1 MRLNTRWLSIFGA
14 QLYTATLAF
23 INQLRPGCL
32 WLYSPQSASSAGW
45 TATHFVVLY
54 ALVKLAK
61 DYVHYN
67 HRGFSTAL
75 VSPERRHGEEY
86 SRPRI
91 HLHFSQ
97 HGVNTAHVLKPFT
110 LMGPVHAI
118 SIHQP
123 SANRHSSCYFI
134 FLVSIH
140 LSVAVWN
147 ASLVWFNKS
156 MNVLELAIIVVQ
168 EVEPFNNL
176 SCFLLSS
183 YCSGM
188 EAGCNTGI
196 SMWQYNRSI
205 PTTPVIPIM
214 RGWFRGPTFSKSLCG
229 GAPVSTR

>member
-118 SIHQP
+118 SIDQP
-123 SANRHSSCYFI
+123 SANRHSSCNFI
-134 FLVSIH
+134 VLVSIH
-140 LSVAVWN
+140 LN
-147 ASLVWFNKS
+147 
-156 MNVLELAIIVVQ
+156 
-168 EVEPFNNL
+168 
-176 SCFLLSS
+176 CR
-183 YCSGM
+183 GM
-188 EAGCNTGI
+188 ECFPRMVQQVDECAGTCDY
-196 SMWQYNRSI
+196 SCA
-205 PTTPVIPIM
+205 
-214 RGWFRGPTFSKSLCG
+214 RGWALQQ
-229 GAPVSTR
+229 PVMPCAC